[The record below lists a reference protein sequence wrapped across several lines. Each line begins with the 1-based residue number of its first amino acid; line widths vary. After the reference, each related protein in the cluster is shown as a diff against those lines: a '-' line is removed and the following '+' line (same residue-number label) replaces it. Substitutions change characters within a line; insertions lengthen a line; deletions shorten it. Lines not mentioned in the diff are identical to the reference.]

1 MHLVAVQASRARPVH
16 PGKWRVLSTG
26 APVLSEALGVLDCVV
41 EEILERG
48 GIVIDTGRIVAVA
61 SRADGDPLTFFRG
74 MSHAGLA
81 AFG

>member
-1 MHLVAVQASRARPVH
+1 VRGPFH

-48 GIVIDTGRIVAVA
+48 NIVIVTGKIVAVA
-61 SRADGDPLTFFRG
+61 SRADGDQPIVRG
-74 MSHAGLA
+74 MSHAGLDA
-81 AFG
+81 VG